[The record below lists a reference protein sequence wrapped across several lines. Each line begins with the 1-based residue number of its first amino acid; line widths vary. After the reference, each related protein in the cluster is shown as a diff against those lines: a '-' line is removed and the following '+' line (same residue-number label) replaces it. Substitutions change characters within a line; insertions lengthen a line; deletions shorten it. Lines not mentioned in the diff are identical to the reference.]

1 MTTNGPDPATY
12 PTTTDKLAPAATP
25 LPPANHSPLGEAT
38 QNTHTAAGNA
48 TPNAHPVPSTT
59 PMASPA
65 TILIVEDEERLARL
79 VADYLTVTGYKSHIL
94 GEGTVVADWVR
105 AHQPALV
112 ILDLMLPGRDGL
124 DVCRDLRAFS
134 AVPIIMVTARVEEID
149 RLLGLELGADDYVC
163 KPFSPRELVARVK
176 AVLRRFQAPLTDAT
190 STSHGTS
197 PIGPGVTVPAGSTGV
212 IPARLSGTTTI
223 QADGSLTGA
232 MTLPGTAMTG
242 TAPNPSG
249 GTGLTGAA
257 PSLAPTHGP
266 ATLHLD
272 ESTLRVHWQGRTV
285 ELTAVEFSL
294 LATLFASPG
303 RIYSRNRLMALI
315 YRDHRV
321 VSDRTID
328 SHIKKLRR
336 KLEDLSPDQEWVHSV
351 YGVGY
356 RYEEQD

>member
-1 MTTNGPDPATY
+1 MTATGSAAY
-12 PTTTDKLAPAATP
+12 PTPKTDTSNVSNSA
-25 LPPANHSPLGEAT
+25 
-38 QNTHTAAGNA
+38 
-48 TPNAHPVPSTT
+48 PSTT
-59 PMASPA
+59 PTAGPV

-79 VADYLTVTGYKSHIL
+79 VADYLTATGYKSHIL
-94 GEGTVVADWVR
+94 GEGTGVADWVR

-176 AVLRRFQAPLTDAT
+176 AVLRRFQAPPADAT
-190 STSHGTS
+190 PISPDAATPTS
-197 PIGPGVTVPAGSTGV
+197 PTDDH
-212 IPARLSGTTTI
+212 LSGAKPASATTH
-223 QADGSLTGA
+223 
-232 MTLPGTAMTG
+232 
-242 TAPNPSG
+242 
-249 GTGLTGAA
+249 GLT
-257 PSLAPTHGP
+257 
-266 ATLHLD
+266 TLHLD

-294 LATLFASPG
+294 LATLHASPG

-336 KLEDLSPDQEWVHSV
+336 KLEELSPDQEWVHSV